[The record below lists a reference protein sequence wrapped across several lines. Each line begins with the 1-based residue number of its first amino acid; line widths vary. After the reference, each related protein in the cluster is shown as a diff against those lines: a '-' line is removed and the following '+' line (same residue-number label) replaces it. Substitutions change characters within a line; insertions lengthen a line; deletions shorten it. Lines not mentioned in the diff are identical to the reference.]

1 MPLDMVCRLRRPSR
15 QVSPGKNADCPHT
28 PVAST
33 PSPLGNLGFAVCG
46 QLTLARVPPMRFVF
60 LRPWVSPPASFRHHL
75 AVTPL
80 PLAHSKGCLPC
91 RGLSPPSQRPC
102 RAHHKQRACAISP
115 ALCRETRLV
124 AGRTVRL
131 SLCVLRS
138 LARPL
143 ESGLF
148 PFLDA
153 RIARQQA
160 RRAQGRSELGV
171 GLEKRSG
178 HAEADRPRLA

>member
-1 MPLDMVCRLRRPSR
+1 MASADSCSLELGLSTEPVGSRRTE

-60 LRPWVSPPASFRHHL
+60 LRPWVSPPASFRPHL

-102 RAHHKQRACAISP
+102 RAHQKGLAAFVKARPQDVLAPRVH
-115 ALCRETRLV
+115 LCRARYTGHRFQPRTPQNHRDCEGPQGSAQCGPCRRPSTR
-124 AGRTVRL
+124 
-131 SLCVLRS
+131 
-138 LARPL
+138 P
-143 ESGLF
+143 ESGSG
-148 PFLDA
+148 
-153 RIARQQA
+153 
-160 RRAQGRSELGV
+160 RR
-171 GLEKRSG
+171 
-178 HAEADRPRLA
+178 